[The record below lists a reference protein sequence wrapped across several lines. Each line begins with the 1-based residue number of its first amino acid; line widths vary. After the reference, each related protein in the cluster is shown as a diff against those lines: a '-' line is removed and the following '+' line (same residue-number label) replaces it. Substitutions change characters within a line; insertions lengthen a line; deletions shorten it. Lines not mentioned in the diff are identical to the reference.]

1 MIRYILPDYLVFEYT
16 MVESSILKWE
26 TILLIRMVIVEF
38 TTLVYD
44 TMFGIK
50 LPKTLNPQPSNV
62 PLLQDL
68 SHELQASSGSAACEV
83 RAANAVGTGRWERNL
98 SLGLLGFRV

>member
-1 MIRYILPDYLVFEYT
+1 MIRYILPDYLVLEYT
-16 MVESSILKWE
+16 MVESSILNWD

-50 LPKTLNPQPSNV
+50 LNPKPSTLKRPAAPGPEPRAPS
-62 PLLQDL
+62 L
-68 SHELQASSGSAACEV
+68 V
-83 RAANAVGTGRWERNL
+83 RLGRLR
-98 SLGLLGFRV
+98 GPGGQCGGHRPMGAKFGFGAFGV